1 MERTKRYIMCLLLF
15 WAFAGIKASYKSD
28 IYNAYLT
35 NNLAGWKNI
44 IDQMETITIK
54 NNELLLELVNYE
66 YGYIAWCIGNK
77 RNEEAKKY
85 LTLAEKNIS
94 KLVKTNQ
101 HLSLVNSYKAAFYGY
116 RIGLNILLAPFIG
129 PKSMDCA
136 KMAIKLDAN
145 NPFGHIQ
152 YAYIQYYMP
161 PVFGGSKTEAL
172 RSFIKAKDL
181 MEKNEKDTYQN
192 WNYLNL
198 LTTIAQTYSDLN
210 DFKASRMYYEKILK
224 REPGFGW
231 VKNKLYPQLLKKMG
245 T

>member
-1 MERTKRYIMCLLLF
+1 M
-15 WAFAGIKASYKSD
+15 
-28 IYNAYLT
+28 
-35 NNLAGWKNI
+35 AGWKNI
-44 IDQMETITIK
+44 VDQIETIK
-54 NNELLLELVNYE
+54 NKNDDLLLELVNYE

-77 RNEEAKKY
+77 RNEEAKIY
-85 LTLAEKNIS
+85 LNLAEMNIS
-94 KLVKTNQ
+94 KLVKNN
-101 HLSLVNSYKAAFYGY
+101 HNLSMVNSYKAAFYGY

-129 PKSMDCA
+129 PKSMECA
-136 KMAIKLDAN
+136 KMAIKQDAS
-145 NPFGHIQ
+145 NPLGHIQ

-161 PVFGGSKTEAL
+161 SVFGGSKTEAL
-172 RSFIKAKDL
+172 QSFIKAKDL
-181 MEKNEKDTYQN
+181 MEKTEKDIYQN

-210 DFKASRMYYEKILK
+210 DFKTSRIYYEKILK